1 MDKDGLLSIPSCCEV
16 VKRTGKLNAERSG
29 HVRCS
34 SKGKHRIVREQRICQ
49 FQGLT
54 PFFLFSTPL
63 LHILAAF
70 LIKLSAVLLSIPNQA
85 YTHDVLDLASKEAIV
100 SSYTVGFGIDYP

>member
-1 MDKDGLLSIPSCCEV
+1 
-16 VKRTGKLNAERSG
+16 
-29 HVRCS
+29 
-34 SKGKHRIVREQRICQ
+34 
-49 FQGLT
+49 
-54 PFFLFSTPL
+54 
-63 LHILAAF
+63 LAAF